1 MYFDAA
7 VLFVNH
13 DIFNFIQVGHGHGH
27 TVASFTNNIYLFQTF
42 TPTHK
47 YTRQKGM
54 TMETAIWASKEWLFS
69 FIVILA
75 VLYAKDW
82 D

>member
-13 DIFNFIQVGHGHGH
+13 DVLNLIQIGPGHA
-27 TVASFTNNIYLFQTF
+27 VASFTNNICLFQTF

-47 YTRQKGM
+47 YTRQRDM
-54 TMETAIWASKEWLFS
+54 TMETVIWASKEWLFS